1 MIYILQIAAVATGL
15 ALVALFN
22 INSQRN
28 TKLLLAF
35 SGAYLFAIVI
45 LHLLPEMIAHTGT
58 DVGLF
63 VLAGFLLQILLDFY
77 STGLE
82 HGHFHKDHF
91 ADRVLPVSAIAGL
104 FVHAFF
110 EGLPISIQP
119 SEESTQMLLMAI
131 VLHKIPIAVVLYTLL
146 ASLHIPP
153 RTIWLALG
161 AFALISPLGT
171 VIGALIPGL
180 TGVADYIT
188 AFAAGIFL
196 HVSTTI
202 LFESSHNHR
211 YNLAKLVVVVIGM
224 ALAYFSLVAIAH

>member
-1 MIYILQIAAVATGL
+1 MIYALQIAAVFFGL
-15 ALVALFN
+15 ALVGLFN
-22 INSQRN
+22 VNTQRN

-45 LHLLPEMIAHTGT
+45 LHLLPELVENKGADIG
-58 DVGLF
+58 VF

-91 ADRVLPVSAIAGL
+91 ADSVLPLSAIAGL

-110 EGLPISIQP
+110 EGLPISLQ
-119 SEESTQMLLMAI
+119 STEESTQMLLMAI
-131 VLHKIPIAVVLYTLL
+131 VLHKVPITVVLYTLL
-146 ASLHIPP
+146 AALHIKP
-153 RTIWLALG
+153 RKIWLALS
-161 AFALISPLGT
+161 AFALISPFGT
-171 VIGALIPGL
+171 LVGALLPGL
-180 TGVADYIT
+180 IDVADYIT
-188 AFAAGIFL
+188 AFATGIFL

-211 YNLAKLVVVVIGM
+211 YNLAKLIVVIIGM
-224 ALAYFSLVAIAH
+224 VLAYFSLSFMGH